1 MKRLWGLA
9 TLLIFLLCGCSAGD
23 RGKEPENTVLA
34 QVLGIDRMGGV
45 YLLTAAG
52 TNEAGKPLV
61 QTAEGA
67 TLEEAFAAMPG
78 AGEKWVSLTNVTQ
91 LLLGDGVEP
100 RETLTFIINKSGMS
114 WRANVW
120 YAPLATALMSEQE
133 DGGIARL
140 TLMEQAGTPVVTV
153 LEALA
158 GLLQEGKA
166 NLPALVIEKGKLT
179 VSGAV
184 EYEVKV

>member
-1 MKRLWGLA
+1 MKRLWVLLA
-9 TLLIFLLCGCSAGD
+9 FLIFLLCGCSAGN

-34 QVLGIDRMGGV
+34 QVLGIDRMGPA

-52 TNEAGKPLV
+52 TDEAGKPLI
-61 QTAEGA
+61 QTVEGT

-78 AGEKWVSLTNVTQ
+78 AGEKWISLTNVTQ

-133 DGGIARL
+133 DGGVARL
-140 TLMEQAGTPVVTV
+140 TLMEKTDTPTVTA

-166 NLPALVIEKGKLT
+166 ALPALAVGEGKLT
-179 VSGAV
+179 VSGSV
-184 EYEVKV
+184 EYEVKT